1 MRDQLLRAYHIARK
15 DIKAYY
21 LKPPLISWGIMFPL
35 VLILAFY
42 IRNPTGFTLLTP
54 GLVAM
59 TILFGATSWEA
70 IVIAFEKRIGA
81 LERLLI
87 APVEIYALLLGK
99 TASGA
104 TFGFLSSLVILAIL
118 APTLPLQVTRPLLL
132 LAALLLS
139 ATVFSLLGVFLSLS
153 VTEVFEAMTML
164 NLFRFP
170 MIFLSGVF
178 IPLKELPYLLKPVAL
193 CLPLTYSVDAL
204 QHLTLGGGGDL
215 NLYVD
220 LAVLLGSSLAL
231 FTISIWIFKRRLDE
245 MY

>member
-1 MRDQLLRAYHIARK
+1 MREQLLRMYYIARK
-15 DIKAYY
+15 DMKAYY

-42 IRNPTGFTLLTP
+42 IRNPTDFPSMTP

-59 TILFGATSWEA
+59 TILFGATSLEA

-81 LERLLI
+81 LERLLM

-99 TASGA
+99 AASGA
-104 TFGFLSSLVILAIL
+104 TFGFLSSLVLLAIIAL
-118 APTLPLQVTRPLLL
+118 TLPLKVTQPLLL
-132 LAALLLS
+132 VAALLLS
-139 ATVFSLLGVFLSLS
+139 AAVFSLLGVLLSLS
-153 VTEVFEAMTML
+153 VTEVFEAMTMI
-164 NLFRFP
+164 NFFRFP
-170 MIFLSGVF
+170 MIFLSGIF
-178 IPLKELPYLLKPVAL
+178 IPLKEMPSLLKPVAL

-204 QHLTLGGGGDL
+204 RHLTLGGGGDL

-220 LAVLLGSSLAL
+220 LAVLLGLSLAL
-231 FTISIWIFKRRLDE
+231 FTISMWIFKRRLDE